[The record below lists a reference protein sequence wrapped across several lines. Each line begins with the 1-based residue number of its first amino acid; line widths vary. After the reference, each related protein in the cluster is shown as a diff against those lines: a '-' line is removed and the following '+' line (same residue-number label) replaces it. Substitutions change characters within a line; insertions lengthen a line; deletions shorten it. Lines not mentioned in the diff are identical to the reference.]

1 MGIADCA
8 LGGGIREL
16 ETWELTVSLCVVASY
31 LRGFVTVAAILVAT
45 TPVSPQDAARR
56 ASDRLR
62 ALHAEAEQ
70 LLASEK
76 TLLVEL
82 RRLEVERD
90 IRLEEQRDAEAALRT
105 ATAELAT
112 TTTHLSSLEETQ
124 ASANPA
130 LGARLAEVY
139 KLGRGGYLRLLLSV
153 DDVRDMGRAY
163 RTVAALAALDRQ
175 RVRAHQSTL
184 ASLGAVRKELEA
196 RRATAARLQQSA
208 RAAASDAARAVE
220 ARTALVSRIDAQR
233 DLNAQLAG
241 ELEAARVKLTATV
254 TGSTAAAGALPFRP
268 FRGALEW
275 PTGGT
280 AATRFGVSRS
290 GRLGTSVARN
300 GVEIIAEAGAPV
312 TAVHEGTVAYAAPF
326 TGFGPLVIVDHG
338 DRCYTLYGYLA
349 TTSVTK
355 GARVEKGA
363 AVGTVGRA
371 PASGTPALSFEVRV
385 DGKAVDPL
393 QWLKPRLTR
402 P

>member
-1 MGIADCA
+1 MSRGVFAI
-8 LGGGIREL
+8 
-16 ETWELTVSLCVVASY
+16 VSVL
-31 LRGFVTVAAILVAT
+31 LLVGST
-45 TPVSPQDAARR
+45 RTSSQDAARR

-90 IRLEEQRDAEAALRT
+90 IRLEEQRDSEAELRT
-105 ATAELAT
+105 VTEELAT
-112 TTTHLSSLEETQ
+112 TTTHLASLEQTE
-124 ASANPA
+124 ASESPA
-130 LGARLAEVY
+130 LAARLAEVY
-139 KLGRGGYLRLLLSV
+139 KLGRGGYLRMLLNV
-153 DDVRDMGRAY
+153 NDVRDMGRAY
-163 RTVAALAALDRQ
+163 RTVTALAALDRQ

-184 ASLGAVRKELEA
+184 ASLGQVRKDLEA
-196 RRATAARLQQSA
+196 KRATAARLQRSA
-208 RAAASDAARAVE
+208 RAASVEAQKAVDARA
-220 ARTALVSRIDAQR
+220 ALVTRIDAQR

-241 ELEAARVKLTATV
+241 ELEAARARLTATV
-254 TGSTAAAGALPFRP
+254 AGSTAAAPALPVRP
-268 FRGALEW
+268 FRGALDW
-275 PTGGT
+275 PVRGAPTL
-280 AATRFGVSRS
+280 AGVSRS
-290 GRLGTSVARN
+290 ARFGTSAARN
-300 GVEIIAEAGAPV
+300 GVEIAADAGGPV

-355 GARVEKGA
+355 GARVDKGA

-371 PASGTPALSFEVRV
+371 PASGAPALYFEVRV